1 MTVYEAIETRKSIR
15 EYEKRPVDREALT
28 RVLEAGRL
36 APTARCS
43 NATRFVVV
51 DDPELLKKVQAACMG
66 QPVMGK
72 APMALIVCSD
82 STRVMGC
89 DQRASTIDCSIA
101 LSFMMLAAAAEGLGT
116 CWIGGFEQPPL
127 KEALGIP
134 EEETLEDTYADSDSI
149 SDWAKNAV
157 AWAVEEG
164 YMNGKGENNL
174 DPQGTATRAQCAAML
189 MRFVEM

>member
-15 EYEKRPVDREALT
+15 EYEKRPVDREALA

-101 LSFMMLAAAAEGLGT
+101 LSFMMLAATAEGLGT

-134 EEETLEDTYADSDSI
+134 EEYDV
-149 SDWAKNAV
+149 V
-157 AWAVEEG
+157 ALTPLGYPAEEG
-164 YMNGKGENNL
+164 RPRDRKPLAEVVSENGWN
-174 DPQGTATRAQCAAML
+174 
-189 MRFVEM
+189 F

>member
-15 EYEKRPVDREALT
+15 EYEKRPVDREALA

-134 EEETLEDTYADSDSI
+134 EEYDV
-149 SDWAKNAV
+149 V
-157 AWAVEEG
+157 ALTPLGYPAEEG
-164 YMNGKGENNL
+164 RPRDRKPLTEMVSENGWN
-174 DPQGTATRAQCAAML
+174 
-189 MRFVEM
+189 F

>member
-15 EYEKRPVDREALT
+15 EYEKRPVDREALA

-89 DQRASTIDCSIA
+89 DQRVSTIDCSIA
-101 LSFMMLAAAAEGLGT
+101 LSFMMLAATAEGLGT

-127 KEALGIP
+127 KEALCIP
-134 EEETLEDTYADSDSI
+134 EEYDV
-149 SDWAKNAV
+149 V
-157 AWAVEEG
+157 ALTPLGYPAEEG
-164 YMNGKGENNL
+164 RPRDRKPLAEMVSENGWN
-174 DPQGTATRAQCAAML
+174 
-189 MRFVEM
+189 F

>member
-134 EEETLEDTYADSDSI
+134 EEYDV
-149 SDWAKNAV
+149 V
-157 AWAVEEG
+157 ALTPLGYPAEEG
-164 YMNGKGENNL
+164 RPRDRKPLAEMVSENGWN
-174 DPQGTATRAQCAAML
+174 
-189 MRFVEM
+189 F

>member
-15 EYEKRPVDREALT
+15 DYEKRPVDREALA

-36 APTARCS
+36 APTARCT

-51 DDPELLKKVQAACMG
+51 DDPELMKKVQAACMG

-72 APMALIVCSD
+72 APMALVVCSD
-82 STRVMGC
+82 STQVMGC

-101 LSFMMLAAAAEGLGT
+101 LSFMMLAATAEGLGT

-134 EEETLEDTYADSDSI
+134 EEYDI
-149 SDWAKNAV
+149 V
-157 AWAVEEG
+157 ALTPLGYPAEEG
-164 YMNGKGENNL
+164 RPRDRKPLAEMVSENGWN
-174 DPQGTATRAQCAAML
+174 
-189 MRFVEM
+189 F

>member
-15 EYEKRPVDREALT
+15 EYEKRPVDREALA

-134 EEETLEDTYADSDSI
+134 EEYDV
-149 SDWAKNAV
+149 V
-157 AWAVEEG
+157 ALTPLGYPAEEG
-164 YMNGKGENNL
+164 RPRDRKPLAEMISENGWN
-174 DPQGTATRAQCAAML
+174 
-189 MRFVEM
+189 F

>member
-15 EYEKRPVDREALT
+15 EYEKRPVDREALA

-72 APMALIVCSD
+72 ALMALIVCSD

-101 LSFMMLAAAAEGLGT
+101 LSFMMLAATAEGLGT

-134 EEETLEDTYADSDSI
+134 EEYDV
-149 SDWAKNAV
+149 V
-157 AWAVEEG
+157 ALTPLGYPAEEG
-164 YMNGKGENNL
+164 RPRDRKPLAEMVSENGWN
-174 DPQGTATRAQCAAML
+174 
-189 MRFVEM
+189 F

>member
-15 EYEKRPVDREALT
+15 EYEKRPVDREALA

-134 EEETLEDTYADSDSI
+134 EEYDV
-149 SDWAKNAV
+149 V
-157 AWAVEEG
+157 ALTPLGYPAEEG
-164 YMNGKGENNL
+164 PPRDRKPLAEMISENGWN
-174 DPQGTATRAQCAAML
+174 
-189 MRFVEM
+189 F

>member
-15 EYEKRPVDREALT
+15 EYEKRPVDREALA

-66 QPVMGK
+66 QPLMGK

-101 LSFMMLAAAAEGLGT
+101 LSFMMLAATAEGLGT

-134 EEETLEDTYADSDSI
+134 EEYDV
-149 SDWAKNAV
+149 V
-157 AWAVEEG
+157 ALTPLGYPAEEG
-164 YMNGKGENNL
+164 RPRDRKPLAEMVSENGWN
-174 DPQGTATRAQCAAML
+174 
-189 MRFVEM
+189 F

>member
-15 EYEKRPVDREALT
+15 EYEKRPVDREALA

-72 APMALIVCSD
+72 ALMALIVCSD

-134 EEETLEDTYADSDSI
+134 EEYDV
-149 SDWAKNAV
+149 V
-157 AWAVEEG
+157 ALTPLGYPAEEG
-164 YMNGKGENNL
+164 RPRDRKPLAEMVSENGWN
-174 DPQGTATRAQCAAML
+174 
-189 MRFVEM
+189 F

>member
-15 EYEKRPVDREALT
+15 DYEKRPVDREALA

-36 APTARCS
+36 APTARCT

-51 DDPELLKKVQAACMG
+51 DDPELMKKVQAACMG
-66 QPVMGK
+66 QP
-72 APMALIVCSD
+72 
-82 STRVMGC
+82 VMGC

-101 LSFMMLAAAAEGLGT
+101 LSFMMLAATAEGLGT

-134 EEETLEDTYADSDSI
+134 EEYDI
-149 SDWAKNAV
+149 V
-157 AWAVEEG
+157 ALTPLGYPAEEG
-164 YMNGKGENNL
+164 RPRDRKPLAEMVSENGWN
-174 DPQGTATRAQCAAML
+174 
-189 MRFVEM
+189 F

>member
-15 EYEKRPVDREALT
+15 EYEKRPVDREALA

-101 LSFMMLAAAAEGLGT
+101 LSFMMLAATAEGLGT

-134 EEETLEDTYADSDSI
+134 EEYDV
-149 SDWAKNAV
+149 V
-157 AWAVEEG
+157 ALTPLGYPAEEG
-164 YMNGKGENNL
+164 RPRDRKPLAEMISENGWN
-174 DPQGTATRAQCAAML
+174 
-189 MRFVEM
+189 F

>member
-15 EYEKRPVDREALT
+15 EYEKRPVDREALA

-82 STRVMGC
+82 STRV
-89 DQRASTIDCSIA
+89 
-101 LSFMMLAAAAEGLGT
+101 
-116 CWIGGFEQPPL
+116 
-127 KEALGIP
+127 
-134 EEETLEDTYADSDSI
+134 
-149 SDWAKNAV
+149 
-157 AWAVEEG
+157 
-164 YMNGKGENNL
+164 
-174 DPQGTATRAQCAAML
+174 
-189 MRFVEM
+189 

>member
-15 EYEKRPVDREALT
+15 EYEKRPVDREALA

-127 KEALGIP
+127 KKALGIP
-134 EEETLEDTYADSDSI
+134 EEYDV
-149 SDWAKNAV
+149 V
-157 AWAVEEG
+157 ALTPLGYPAEEG
-164 YMNGKGENNL
+164 RPRDRKPLAEMVSENGWN
-174 DPQGTATRAQCAAML
+174 
-189 MRFVEM
+189 F

>member
-72 APMALIVCSD
+72 APMALIVCSN

-101 LSFMMLAAAAEGLGT
+101 LSFMMLAATAEGLGT

-134 EEETLEDTYADSDSI
+134 EEYDV
-149 SDWAKNAV
+149 V
-157 AWAVEEG
+157 ALTPLGYPAEEG
-164 YMNGKGENNL
+164 RPRDRKPLTEMVSENGWN
-174 DPQGTATRAQCAAML
+174 
-189 MRFVEM
+189 F

>member
-15 EYEKRPVDREALT
+15 EYEKRPVDREALA

-134 EEETLEDTYADSDSI
+134 EEYDV
-149 SDWAKNAV
+149 V
-157 AWAVEEG
+157 ALTPLGYPAEEG
-164 YMNGKGENNL
+164 RPRDRKPLTEMVSENGW
-174 DPQGTATRAQCAAML
+174 T
-189 MRFVEM
+189 F

>member
-15 EYEKRPVDREALT
+15 EYEKRPVDREALA

-101 LSFMMLAAAAEGLGT
+101 LSFMMLAATAEGLGT

-134 EEETLEDTYADSDSI
+134 EEYDV
-149 SDWAKNAV
+149 V
-157 AWAVEEG
+157 ALTPLGYPAEEG
-164 YMNGKGENNL
+164 RPRDRKPLAEMVSENGWN
-174 DPQGTATRAQCAAML
+174 
-189 MRFVEM
+189 F

>member
-15 EYEKRPVDREALT
+15 EYEKRPVDREAPA

-101 LSFMMLAAAAEGLGT
+101 LSFMMLAATAEGLGT

-134 EEETLEDTYADSDSI
+134 EEYDV
-149 SDWAKNAV
+149 V
-157 AWAVEEG
+157 ALTPLGYPAEEG
-164 YMNGKGENNL
+164 RPRDRKPLAEMVSENGWN
-174 DPQGTATRAQCAAML
+174 
-189 MRFVEM
+189 F

>member
-15 EYEKRPVDREALT
+15 EYEKRPVDREALA

-134 EEETLEDTYADSDSI
+134 EEYDV
-149 SDWAKNAV
+149 V
-157 AWAVEEG
+157 ALTPLGYPAEEG
-164 YMNGKGENNL
+164 RPRDRKPLAEMVSENGWN
-174 DPQGTATRAQCAAML
+174 
-189 MRFVEM
+189 F

>member
-15 EYEKRPVDREALT
+15 EYEKRPVDREALA

-101 LSFMMLAAAAEGLGT
+101 LSFMMLAATAEGLGT

-134 EEETLEDTYADSDSI
+134 EEYDV
-149 SDWAKNAV
+149 V
-157 AWAVEEG
+157 ALTPLGYPAEEG
-164 YMNGKGENNL
+164 RPRDRKPLAERVSENGWN
-174 DPQGTATRAQCAAML
+174 
-189 MRFVEM
+189 F

>member
-134 EEETLEDTYADSDSI
+134 EEYDV
-149 SDWAKNAV
+149 V
-157 AWAVEEG
+157 ALTPLGYPAEEG
-164 YMNGKGENNL
+164 RPRDRKPLTEMVSENGWN
-174 DPQGTATRAQCAAML
+174 
-189 MRFVEM
+189 F